1 MSLASDTGV
10 DARTA
15 FDSLLQKSRP
25 KSRPALGAQSSTP
38 VGLARDALASHYT
51 SLADDA
57 TVASKKREAAML
69 YSAAEEALG
78 EEDVESCLKSAGEAL
93 DIFREVGDAIG
104 IADTLVV
111 VIRAHR
117 FNSDI
122 DNLDP
127 DEALRV
133 ADSELQIARTAGD
146 KRAEACMLMMHA
158 EVKTYMRG
166 RTNLTKAL
174 DHALEAKDLFV
185 SLKDKKM
192 EGTAQLAL
200 MNIYFLK
207 GKCKECLEAAKEA
220 SKIFKALGDTVGE
233 AKAEHGHALSY
244 VIKADYESM
253 LKHAKKA
260 LDIYRTVGNK
270 RSEAFQLSCLA
281 QIHLLNDKPQKALP
295 LAHEGLAITR
305 DVSHA
310 QKATEAFMLLLVCE
324 ALAGINRQQP
334 ALKEAKKGLRRF
346 QDEGDQRG
354 VVMGLEVVLYAH
366 YELEAYDEAVT
377 TAEEALDVLHEFGDK
392 RMELNMQF
400 LISVMHMRREEPKQA
415 MEALKSA
422 LDLAQELD
430 DQEEEANVQR
440 GIADVH
446 LSEGSTREALS
457 AANEARTLYESIEDP
472 LGEASAL
479 IMTSFANIGEDN
491 EKALSAATEASEIYA
506 EQEDIDG
513 ESMAQSLICQ
523 LLMQSQRFDEALEA
537 AQRKH
542 DLWEDIGN
550 KKEMAYALNF
560 ISQAHVASD
569 NPEEALRAAT
579 EGKALAETVGEKR
592 LDVAFCL
599 ELVQVYVML
608 MDRETGSTPAFTDS
622 SVKALKFATEAVSTA
637 TKHLTKKEDK
647 GLRARALLWR
657 AQVLFYCN
665 NGNEA
670 LRVATSAEKLFK
682 DAKRDGGASEALTLQ
697 AYVHESTQQ
706 QEKAMEMAGT
716 ALELARGSGDQRA
729 EEAALAFFDMVER
742 KEQERKA
749 AEMAAQQAFFAQ
761 GAAFQAVAAGPTD
774 VADAGPVSVAAPKG
788 LDPVMTKNKLMRM
801 VKDVIASD
809 DDLETDSPFM
819 EAGMDSLSSV
829 QLMTEVSKE
838 FQLSLSPSLIFDFPT
853 VRAMVDHLVEESKAA
868 AELAY

>member
-1 MSLASDTGV
+1 M
-10 DARTA
+10 
-15 FDSLLQKSRP
+15 
-25 KSRPALGAQSSTP
+25 
-38 VGLARDALASHYT
+38 
-51 SLADDA
+51 
-57 TVASKKREAAML
+57 
-69 YSAAEEALG
+69 
-78 EEDVESCLKSAGEAL
+78 
-93 DIFREVGDAIG
+93 DIFREVGDAVG
-104 IADTLVV
+104 IADTLVI
-111 VIRAHR
+111 VIRAHK
-117 FNSDI
+117 FNSDV
-122 DNLDP
+122 DNADP

-133 ADSELQIARTAGD
+133 ADSELQIARVSGD

-158 EVKTYMRG
+158 EVKTFMRG

-192 EGTAQLAL
+192 EATAQLAL

-207 GKCKECLEAAKEA
+207 GKCKETLEAAKEA
-220 SKIFKALGDTVGE
+220 AKIFKDLGEEPGE
-233 AKAEHGHALSY
+233 AKAEHGHALSA
-244 VIKADYESM
+244 VIKGDYETM
-253 LKHAKKA
+253 LSHAKKA
-260 LDIYRTVGNK
+260 LDMYRKLGNK
-270 RSEAFQLSCLA
+270 RAEAFQLSCLA
-281 QIHLLNDKPQKALP
+281 QIHLLNEKPQKALP
-295 LAHEGLAITR
+295 LAHEGLALTR

-324 ALAGINRQQP
+324 ALAGINRQMP

-366 YELEAYDEAVT
+366 YENEAYDEAVT
-377 TAEEALDVLHEFGDK
+377 TAEEALDLLHEFGDK
-392 RMELNMQF
+392 RMELNVQF

-422 LDLAQELD
+422 LDIAQELD

-440 GIADVH
+440 AIADVH
-446 LSEGSTREALS
+446 LSENDARSALQ
-457 AANEARTLYESIEDP
+457 AANEARSLYEALEDP

-479 IMTSFANIGEDN
+479 IMTAFANIVDGDN
-491 EKALSAATEASEIYA
+491 DKALSAATEANEIYA

-513 ESMAQSLICQ
+513 ESMSQSLLCQ
-523 LLMQSQRFDEALEA
+523 LLMQTQRYEEALEA
-537 AQRKH
+537 AQRKY

-550 KKEMAYALNF
+550 KKEMAYAMLF
-560 ISQAHVASD
+560 VSQVHVASD
-569 NPEEALRAAT
+569 NAEEAQRAAT
-579 EGKALAETVGEKR
+579 EGKALSDAVDEHR
-592 LDVAFCL
+592 LDVAFLL
-599 ELVQVYVML
+599 ELVQVNVML
-608 MDRETGSTPAFTDS
+608 MDRETGATPAFTDAS
-622 SVKALKFATEAVSTA
+622 IKALKFATEAVSVA
-637 TKHLTKKEDK
+637 TKYCTKKEEK
-647 GLRARALLWR
+647 GLRARAMLWR

-665 NGNEA
+665 NSKEA
-670 LRVATSAEKLFK
+670 TRVAASAEKIFR
-682 DAKRDGGASEALTLQ
+682 DAKRDGGASEALVLQ
-697 AYVHESTQQ
+697 AYVYAKDGEL
-706 QEKAMEMAGT
+706 EKAQEIAGT

-729 EEAALAFFDMVER
+729 EEAALAFFDMLER
-742 KEQERKA
+742 QEQERKA
-749 AEMAAQQAFFAQ
+749 AEMAAMQQAQFQFAQ
-761 GAAFQAVAAGPTD
+761 FQGGGGGEMA
-774 VADAGPVSVAAPKG
+774 VADAAPVSVAAPAAPKG